1 MISRQ
6 ASHLI
11 HIPSGILIFLSL
23 SSFFRKS
30 RIAMESS
37 PQRFFEGSD
46 EPGKLRWTAWAAA
59 VLFDDFHAGAPHH
72 RRVGVPGGGS
82 RPPPPTYSQYHGA
95 RPRRASPGGP
105 PSPWRS
111 PTSRGCSCSTSPPPG
126 SRAASAT

>member
-46 EPGKLRWTAWAAA
+46 EPEKLRWTAWAAA

-82 RPPPPTYSQYHGA
+82 RHRRRGYSESHGD
-95 RPRRASPGGP
+95 REPRRLRDLAGPRGYLRREGVPDAGDPGHGDQI
-105 PSPWRS
+105 
-111 PTSRGCSCSTSPPPG
+111 
-126 SRAASAT
+126 

>member
-1 MISRQ
+1 MISRP

-72 RRVGVPGGGS
+72 PRVGVPGGG
-82 RPPPPTYSQYHGA
+82 P
-95 RPRRASPGGP
+95 RPRRRGYSESPRARGP
-105 PSPWRS
+105 PRL
-111 PTSRGCSCSTSPPPG
+111 RAPG
-126 SRAASAT
+126 